1 MRKAKT
7 NGRPGNVWAMAAL
20 LLAPWAVLSAE
31 AAESR
36 LADAAQRRDRAAIAE
51 LLKQRVDVNVPQPDG
66 ATALAWA
73 AHWNDVE
80 LTDRLVAAGANP
92 NKANDLGVT
101 PLMLAAVNGSSATI
115 ERLLKAGAQP
125 NAARPSG
132 ETALMLASRAG
143 AAPAVKLLVAHGAD
157 PNLKTRTGDTALMF
171 AAAER
176 HPDVARVLIEGG
188 ADVNARAQVGG
199 KAGAGNAYA
208 SRQMQRRADGTQEDG
223 QPKLLYKG
231 QAVAVAQLPKE
242 GDGEPPRPEGG
253 FTPLLHAAMS
263 GDLESVKTLL
273 ASGADINQAAG
284 DGMTPLVVS
293 IVKFNDAVALH
304 LIEKG
309 ANVNADE
316 AGFMSLHCAALTG
329 QVAVARALIARGAD
343 LNARLEMPLRMQA
356 TFVPYNPE
364 LQTGRLAQ
372 IGATPFM
379 LAAKA
384 ANPEMLR
391 LLAASG
397 ADTKRAAD
405 SGTTALMLAAGL
417 GKRQATDMFTFI
429 KYYTW
434 TEEQAIET
442 IKALLEMGADIN
454 AANEFGET
462 ALHGATYHA
471 ALKVIQFLVER
482 GANLN
487 ATNWADQTPL
497 RVAEGHLYSGTFL
510 RYPEASALLRK
521 LGADPN
527 AGTQLGFGITNYGE
541 QKSDAGATPPKQ

>member
-1 MRKAKT
+1 MRKPESCA
-7 NGRPGNVWAMAAL
+7 WAGVRIAAL
-20 LLAPWAVLSAE
+20 ALGVVLVGPWTASA
-31 AAESR
+31 ADAK
-36 LADAAQRRDRAAIAE
+36 LADAVQRRDRPAVAE
-51 LLKQRVDVNVPQPDG
+51 LLKQRADVNVPQPDG

-73 AHWNDVE
+73 AHWDE
-80 LTDRLVAAGANP
+80 HEIADRLLAAGANP
-92 NKANDLGVT
+92 NAANDLGVT
-101 PLMLAAVNGSSATI
+101 PLMLAAVNGSATMV
-115 ERLLKAGAQP
+115 ERLLKAGARAD
-125 NAARPSG
+125 AARPSG
-132 ETALMLASRAG
+132 ETALMLAARAG
-143 AAPAVKLLVAHGAD
+143 SAPAVRHLASKGAN
-157 PNLKTRTGDTALMF
+157 PNAKTKTGDTALMF

-176 HPDVARVLIEGG
+176 HADVVKALVDLG
-188 ADVNARAQVGG
+188 ADVNARAVVGG

-208 SRQMQRRADGTQEDG
+208 TRQMQRRTDGTQEDG

-253 FTPLLHAAMS
+253 FTPLLHASMS
-263 GDLESVKTLL
+263 GDLEGVKTLL
-273 ASGADINQAAG
+273 ASGAEINQAAA

-293 IVKFNDAVALH
+293 IVKFNHAVALY

-316 AGFMSLHCAALTG
+316 AGFTALHCAALTG
-329 QVAVARALIARGAD
+329 QMEVARALLARGAD
-343 LNARLEMPLRMQA
+343 VNARLEMPLRMQA
-356 TFVPYNPE
+356 SFVPYNPE

-379 LAAKA
+379 LAAKGVH
-384 ANPEMLR
+384 PDMLR
-391 LLAASG
+391 LLAEKG
-397 ADTKRAAD
+397 ADPKHAAD

-429 KYYTW
+429 KYYQW
-434 TEEQAIET
+434 TEERAIET
-442 IKALLEMGADIN
+442 IRLLLDMGADVN

-471 ALKVIQFLVER
+471 ALKVMQFLVER
-482 GANLN
+482 GANIN

-497 RVAEGHLYSGTFL
+497 RVADGHLYSGTFL

-541 QKSDAGATPPKQ
+541 NKNGAGAPKR

>member
-1 MRKAKT
+1 
-7 NGRPGNVWAMAAL
+7 VSAAD
-20 LLAPWAVLSAE
+20 
-31 AAESR
+31 SR
-36 LADAAQRRDRAAIAE
+36 LADAVQRRDRAAIAT
-51 LLKQRVDVNVPQPDG
+51 LLDQGTDVNAPQPDG

-73 AHWNDVE
+73 AHWSE
-80 LTDRLVAAGANP
+80 LELADRLLLSGADANL
-92 NKANDLGVT
+92 ANDLGVT
-101 PLMLAAVNGSSATI
+101 PLMLAAINGSGAMI
-115 ERLLKAGAQP
+115 ERLLKAGARP
-125 NAARPSG
+125 NATRPSG
-132 ETALMLASRAG
+132 ETAMILAARAG
-143 AAPAVKLLVAHGAD
+143 SVPAVKLLVAHGAN
-157 PNLKTRTGDTALMF
+157 PNAQTKTGDTALMF

-176 HPDVARVLIEGG
+176 HPDVVKALVELG
-188 ADVNARAQVGG
+188 ADVNARAQVAG

-208 SRQMQRRADGTQEDG
+208 ARQMQRRADGTQEDG

-231 QAVAVAQLPKE
+231 QAIAVAQLPKE

-263 GDLESVKTLL
+263 SDLETVKTLL
-273 ASGADINQAAG
+273 ASGADINQTAA

-293 IVKFNDAVALH
+293 IVKFNDAVARY

-316 AGFMSLHCAALTG
+316 AGFTALHCAALTG
-329 QVAVARALIARGAD
+329 QLAVAKALLARGAD
-343 LNARLEMPLRMQA
+343 VNARLELPLRMQA
-356 TFVPYNPE
+356 TFVPYNPD
-364 LQTGRLAQ
+364 LQTGRL
-372 IGATPFM
+372 
-379 LAAKA
+379 
-384 ANPEMLR
+384 
-391 LLAASG
+391 
-397 ADTKRAAD
+397 AD

-434 TEEQAIET
+434 TEDQAIET
-442 IKALLEMGADIN
+442 MRVLLEMGADIN

-487 ATNWADQTPL
+487 ATNWADQTAL
-497 RVAEGHLYSGTFL
+497 RIAEGHFYSGTFL

-527 AGTQLGFGITNYGE
+527 AGTQLGFGITNYVE
-541 QKSDAGATPPKQ
+541 NKNDAGTTPPKR

>member
-1 MRKAKT
+1 VIT
-7 NGRPGNVWAMAAL
+7 IAAVGVL
-20 LLAPWAVLSAE
+20 LLTPWTASFVA

-36 LADAAQRRDRAAIAE
+36 VADAVQRRDGAAIAE
-51 LLKQRVDVNVPQPDG
+51 LLKQRVDVNAPQPDG
-66 ATALAWA
+66 ATAMAWA
-73 AHWNDVE
+73 AHWNDLE
-80 LTDRLVAAGANP
+80 IADRLLSAGADVNL
-92 NKANDLGVT
+92 ANELGVT
-101 PLMLAAVNGSSATI
+101 PLMLAAVNGSSAMI
-115 ERLLKAGAQP
+115 ERLLGAGAQS

-132 ETALMLASRAG
+132 ETALMLAARAG
-143 AAPAVKLLVAHGAD
+143 SAASVKLLVAHGAD

-176 HPDVARVLIEGG
+176 HPDAARALIEAG

-231 QAVAVAQLPKE
+231 QAIAVAQLPKE

-263 GDLESVKTLL
+263 GDLDSVKILL
-273 ASGADINQAAG
+273 ASGADINQAAA

-293 IVKFNDAVALH
+293 IVKFKDAVALH

-316 AGFMSLHCAALTG
+316 AGFTALHCAALTG
-329 QVAVARALIARGAD
+329 QIEVAKALLAHGAD
-343 LNARLEMPLRMQA
+343 INARLEMPLRMQA

-384 ANPEMLR
+384 VNPEMLR

-405 SGTTALMLAAGL
+405 SGTTALILAAGL

-442 IKALLEMGADIN
+442 IKVLLEMGADIN

-482 GANLN
+482 GANIN

-497 RVAEGHLYSGTFL
+497 RVADGHFYSGTFL

-521 LGADPN
+521 LGANPN
-527 AGTQLGFGITNYGE
+527 AGTQLSFGITNYVE
-541 QKSDAGATPPKQ
+541 RKDDAGAIPPKQ

>member
-1 MRKAKT
+1 ML
-7 NGRPGNVWAMAAL
+7 GRPGIRI
-20 LLAPWAVLSAE
+20 AVLALGAVLVGPWTAVSA
-31 AAESR
+31 ADAR
-36 LADAAQRRDRAAIAE
+36 LADAVQRRDRAVIAE
-51 LLKQRVDVNVPQPDG
+51 LLAQRVDVNVPQPDG

-73 AHWNDVE
+73 AHWNE
-80 LTDRLVAAGANP
+80 HEIAERLLAAGANP
-92 NKANDLGVT
+92 NLANDLGVT
-101 PLMLAAVNGSSATI
+101 PLMLAAINGSAPMT

-125 NAARPSG
+125 SAARPSG
-132 ETALMLASRAG
+132 ETALVLAARAG
-143 AAPAVKLLVAHGAD
+143 SAPTVTLLVDHGAD
-157 PNLKTRTGDTALMF
+157 PNVSTKSGVSALMF

-176 HPDVARVLIEGG
+176 HADVVQALIERG
-188 ADVNARAQVGG
+188 ADVNARAQITG

-208 SRQMQRRADGTQEDG
+208 ARQMQRRADGTQEDG

-231 QAVAVAQLPKE
+231 QAIAVAQLPKE

-253 FTPLLHAAMS
+253 FTPLLYAAMS
-263 GDLESVKTLL
+263 GDLETVKTLL
-273 ASGADINQAAG
+273 ASGADLNQAAA
-284 DGMTPLVVS
+284 DGMTPLIVS
-293 IVKFNDAVALH
+293 IVKFNEDVARY

-316 AGFMSLHCAALTG
+316 AGFTALHCAALTG
-329 QVAVARALIARGAD
+329 QLEVAKALLARGAD
-343 LNARLEMPLRMQA
+343 VNARLEMPLRMQA

-379 LAAKA
+379 LAAKGVHV
-384 ANPEMLR
+384 EMLR

-397 ADTKRAAD
+397 ADVTRAAD

-417 GKRQATDMFTFI
+417 GKRHATDMFTFI
-429 KYYTW
+429 KYYAW
-434 TEEQAIET
+434 TEDRAIET
-442 IKALLEMGADIN
+442 IRQLLDMGADVN

-487 ATNWADQTPL
+487 AVNWADQTAL
-497 RVAEGHLYSGTFL
+497 RVADGHLYSGTFV
-510 RYPEASALLRK
+510 RYPDASALLRK

-527 AGTQLGFGITNYGE
+527 AGTQLGFGITNYVE
-541 QKSDAGATPPKQ
+541 NKNDAGTAAPKR

>member
-1 MRKAKT
+1 MRKPET
-7 NGRPGNVWAMAAL
+7 NRRAGSVLAVAVAGL
-20 LLAPWAVLSAE
+20 LVFASSA

-36 LADAAQRRDRAAIAE
+36 IADAVQRRDWSAVTK
-51 LLKQRVDVNVPQPDG
+51 LLEQRIDVNAPQPDG
-66 ATALAWA
+66 ATPLAWA
-73 AHWNDVE
+73 AHWDALE
-80 LTDRLVAAGANP
+80 IADRLLTAGAN
-92 NKANDLGVT
+92 ANLANELGVT
-101 PLMLAAVNGSSATI
+101 PLMLAAVNGSSAMI

-125 NAARPSG
+125 NTARPSG
-132 ETALMLASRAG
+132 ETAMMLAARAG
-143 AAPAVKLLVAHGAD
+143 SAASVKLLAANGGD
-157 PNLKTRTGDTALMF
+157 PNSKTKTGDTALMF

-176 HPDVARVLIEGG
+176 HPDVARELLAAG

-208 SRQMQRRADGTQEDG
+208 ARQMQRRADGTQEDG

-273 ASGADINQAAG
+273 ASGADINQTAG
-284 DGMTPLVVS
+284 DGMTPLIVS

-316 AGFMSLHCAALTG
+316 AGFTALHCAALTG
-329 QVAVARALIARGAD
+329 QMAVARALLARGAD
-343 LNARLEMPLRMQA
+343 INARLEMPLRMQA
-356 TFVPYNPE
+356 TFVPYNPD

-372 IGATPFM
+372 IGATAFM

-384 ANPEMLR
+384 VNPEMLR

-405 SGTTALMLAAGL
+405 SGTTALILAAGL

-442 IKALLEMGADIN
+442 ISLLLEMGADIN

-482 GANLN
+482 GANIN
-487 ATNWADQTPL
+487 ATNWADQTAL
-497 RVAEGHLYSGTFL
+497 RVADGHFYSGTFL

-527 AGTQLGFGITNYGE
+527 AGTQLGFGITNYVE
-541 QKSDAGATPPKQ
+541 NKNDAGTTPPKQ

>member
-1 MRKAKT
+1 VLPIA
-7 NGRPGNVWAMAAL
+7 WALVLAASSP
-20 LLAPWAVLSAE
+20 A

-36 LADAAQRRDRAAIAE
+36 VADAAQRRDRTALAE
-51 LLKQRVDVNVPQPDG
+51 LLKQRLDVNAPQPDG

-73 AHWNDVE
+73 AHWDDLE
-80 LTDRLVAAGANP
+80 IADRLLAAGANV
-92 NKANDLGVT
+92 NLANELGVT
-101 PLMLAAVNGSSATI
+101 PLMLASVNGSSAMI

-125 NAARPSG
+125 NTARPSG
-132 ETALMLASRAG
+132 ETALMLAARSGG
-143 AAPAVKLLVAHGAD
+143 AASVKLLVTHGAD
-157 PNLKTRTGDTALMF
+157 PNLKTRNGDTALMF

-176 HPDVARVLIEGG
+176 HVDTVRVLIEAG
-188 ADVNARAQVGG
+188 ADVHARAQVGG

-208 SRQMQRRADGTQEDG
+208 TRQTQRRADGTQEDG

-263 GDLESVKTLL
+263 GDLETVKTLL

-284 DGMTPLVVS
+284 DGTTPLIVS

-316 AGFMSLHCAALTG
+316 AGFTALHCAALTG
-329 QVAVARALIARGAD
+329 QIAVAKALVARGANV
-343 LNARLEMPLRMQA
+343 NARLEMPLRMQA

-384 ANPEMLR
+384 VNPEMLR
-391 LLAASG
+391 LLAAGG

-434 TEEQAIET
+434 TEEQAIDT
-442 IKALLEMGADIN
+442 IRLLQEMGADIN

-482 GANLN
+482 GANIN
-487 ATNWADQTPL
+487 ATNWADQTAL
-497 RVAEGHLYSGTFL
+497 RIADGHFYSGTFV

-527 AGTQLGFGITNYGE
+527 AGTQLGFGITNYVE
-541 QKSDAGATPPKQ
+541 NKNDAGAAPPKR